1 MSWIFFLLILYFIY
15 KQLSKSVLKAKR
27 QGKLNSPFLIPVRI
41 PIGMMMPMTTVIRIR
56 RKRSKRTATIE
67 DTGKV
72 RMKKKKTLMKS

>member
-15 KQLSKSVLKAKR
+15 KQLSKSARKAKR
-27 QGKLNSPFLIPVRI
+27 QSQVNGPFLIPGRI
-41 PIGMMMPMTTVIRIR
+41 PIGMMMPMATAIRIR

-72 RMKKKKTLMKS
+72 RMKKKTTLMKS